1 MTRETGC
8 GDALKTAQSTPYPY
22 CLPVEFVPD
31 SHTINRHNPAKIN
44 PINPLNT
51 IKYEAL

>member
-8 GDALKTAQSTPYPY
+8 GDALKIAHETPYPY
-22 CLPVEFVPD
+22 ASPSKFVPD
-31 SHTINRHNPAKIN
+31 SHTINRHNRAKIN
-44 PINPLNT
+44 PINALNT